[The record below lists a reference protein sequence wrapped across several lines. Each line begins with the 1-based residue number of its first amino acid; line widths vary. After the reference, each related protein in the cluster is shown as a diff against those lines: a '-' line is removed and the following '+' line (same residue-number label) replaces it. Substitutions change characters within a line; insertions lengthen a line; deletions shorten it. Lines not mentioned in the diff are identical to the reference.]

1 MNSTGNFHLK
11 NMSYLKIATFCAK
24 CPTRRCL
31 YLETSPKQQCRIKV
45 AVGDSVS
52 LSTSYWGEEYCTK
65 LKSHHEIQKVLFQQL
80 ILAKQYKL
88 DLLFKPLKLEKKY

>member
-1 MNSTGNFHLK
+1 MNSTGNFDLK
-11 NMSYLKIATFCAK
+11 KIATFCAK

-31 YLETSPKQQCRIKV
+31 YLETCPKQGRIKV

-88 DLLFKPLKLEKKY
+88 DLLFEPLKLQKKY